1 MLGDVPLAHILME
14 TNTNRLTPTEY
25 GVLGLLAFGESS
37 GYDLS
42 RSATRSIGYM
52 WAPSRSQIYKVL
64 PRLVAVGYAESREVE
79 QRGRPDKAIY
89 RITPAGLAA
98 LRAWVETVE
107 EASPGVFVMKLFFA
121 WTASPEAARE
131 QLTLYRSQA
140 QRHLAEFEE
149 MERNLS
155 SSDDPVHSRVAL
167 RHGILRAQAT
177 LEWAKEAEV
186 LLESGAEDWKP
197 QGLSG
202 SRRNPR

>member
-1 MLGDVPLAHILME
+1 ME
-14 TNTNRLTPTEY
+14 TNSNQLTTTEY

-42 RSATRSIGYM
+42 RAATRSIGYM

-64 PRLVAVGYAESREVE
+64 PRLVAAGYADSREVE

-121 WTASPEAARE
+121 WTASPEAAHE
-131 QLTLYRSQA
+131 QLALYRSQA
-140 QRHLAEFEE
+140 ERHLAEFEE

-155 SSDDPVHSRVAL
+155 SHDDPVHSRVAL
-167 RHGILRAQAT
+167 RHGILRARAT
-177 LEWAKEAEV
+177 LEWAKEAAA
-186 LLESGAEDWKP
+186 LLESGAEGWNP
-197 QGLSG
+197 PRLSG
-202 SRRNPR
+202 SRRSPR

>member
-1 MLGDVPLAHILME
+1 ME
-14 TNTNRLTPTEY
+14 TNTNRLTITEY

-42 RSATRSIGYM
+42 RAATRSIGYM

-64 PRLVAVGYAESREVE
+64 PRLVAAGYAESREVE

-121 WTASPEAARE
+121 WAASPAAARE
-131 QLTLYRSQA
+131 QLALYRRQA
-140 QRHLAEFEE
+140 ERHLAEFEE

-155 SSDDPVHSRVAL
+155 STDEPVHSRVAL
-167 RHGILRAQAT
+167 RHGILRARAT
-177 LEWAKEAEV
+177 LEWAKEARA
-186 LLESGAEDWKP
+186 LLESEAEDWKP
-197 QGLSG
+197 PGLSG
-202 SRRNPR
+202 SRRSPR

>member
-1 MLGDVPLAHILME
+1 MLEGVPLAHSLME
-14 TNTNRLTPTEY
+14 TNSNQLTTTEY

-42 RSATRSIGYM
+42 RAATRSIGYM

-64 PRLVAVGYAESREVE
+64 PRLVAAGYADSREVE

-98 LRAWVETVE
+98 LRAWVETIE

-121 WTASPEAARE
+121 WTASPEAAHE
-131 QLTLYRSQA
+131 QLALYRSQA
-140 QRHLAEFEE
+140 ERHLAEFEE

-155 SSDDPVHSRVAL
+155 SRDDPVHSRVAL
-167 RHGILRAQAT
+167 RHGILRARAT
-177 LEWAKEAEV
+177 LEWAKEAAA
-186 LLESGAEDWKP
+186 LLESGAEGWNP
-197 QGLSG
+197 PRLSG
-202 SRRNPR
+202 SRRSPR